1 MGEPVSPPAAPT
13 VGAGPPERSR
23 ASRSARAAPA
33 GSEPRLLKVYL
44 FAGGSLLVLAVF
56 LFTYQ
61 MVNALSREVA
71 TTSRVLARFCAQAS
85 FPAAQDPELRTILRE
100 TIAGMDFPI
109 VITDND
115 TFPRAWRG
123 VGIDPALVDS
133 ASIDSVTVGLPISS
147 VIRARLDAV
156 RERVRAMDRKNSPIP
171 MLQPGTGVRL
181 GAVHYGEPTVL
192 ERLRWMPFIAG
203 GGLVLL
209 FSIGLWGLTGIRQA
223 EQRSI
228 WVGMARETAHQLGTP
243 LSSLMG
249 WVDLLRS
256 HGGSGGD
263 EVRMPRAEFDET
275 LEEMERDV
283 ERLTT
288 VAHRFSHVGS
298 APQLLLQDV
307 TPVVIE
313 AVRYMQRRLP
323 RSDGEVVI
331 RERYGEVPPINLNR
345 ELLAWALENLLTN
358 AVSALDKRPG
368 VIEIT
373 VDRRKETEAVEVS
386 VTDNGRGMTPGELK
400 RAFEPGYTTKRRGWG
415 LGLAMA
421 RRVVSEYHGGRIFV
435 RSSVP
440 GQGTTV
446 VISFPT

>member
-1 MGEPVSPPAAPT
+1 VPPVTSRTPGARGPADPPVPATPL
-13 VGAGPPERSR
+13 
-23 ASRSARAAPA
+23 AR
-33 GSEPRLLKVYL
+33 PRWLKVYL
-44 FAGGSLLVLAVF
+44 FVGGSLLALVVF

-85 FPAAQDPELRTILRE
+85 FPAAQDPELRGILAE
-100 TIAGMDFPI
+100 MIAGLEFPI

-115 TFPRAWRG
+115 TIPRAWRA
-123 VGIDPALVDS
+123 VGIRPSLVEN
-133 ASIDSVTVGLPISS
+133 ASIDSLAQGLEIAP
-147 VIRARLDAV
+147 VIRERIETVRARA
-156 RERVRAMDRKNSPIP
+156 RAMDRKNPPIP
-171 MLQPGTGVRL
+171 MLQPGSGVRL
-181 GAVHYGEPTVL
+181 GAVHYGEPPVL
-192 ERLRWMPFIAG
+192 ERLRWMPIIAV

-209 FSIGLWGLTGIRQA
+209 FAIGLGGLAGIRQA
-223 EQRSI
+223 EQRTI

-243 LSSLMG
+243 LSSLLG
-249 WVDLLRS
+249 WVELLRAHS
-256 HGGSGGD
+256 SGGEGD
-263 EVRMPRAEFDET
+263 VRMPREEFDET
-275 LEEMERDV
+275 LDEMERDV
-283 ERLTT
+283 ERLTK
-288 VAHRFSHVGS
+288 VAQRFSHVGS
-298 APQLLLQDV
+298 TPQLQLQDI

-313 AVRYMQRRLP
+313 AVQYIRRRVP
-323 RSDGEVVI
+323 RGEGEVVI

-368 VIEIT
+368 LIEVT
-373 VDRRKETEAVEVS
+373 VDRRKETEEVEVTVS
-386 VTDNGRGMTPGELK
+386 DNGRGMTTAELK

-421 RRVVSEYHGGRIFV
+421 RRVVRDYHGGRIFV

-446 VISFPT
+446 VVSFPT

>member
-1 MGEPVSPPAAPT
+1 VTAGGDRTGRARGSASA
-13 VGAGPPERSR
+13 GAPPE
-23 ASRSARAAPA
+23 
-33 GSEPRLLKVYL
+33 GSGPRLLKVYL
-44 FAGGSLLVLAVF
+44 FIVGSLLVLAVF

-85 FPAAQDPELRTILRE
+85 FPAAQDPELKDILSE
-100 TIAGMDFPI
+100 MIAGIDFPI

-115 TFPRAWRG
+115 TIPRAWRG

-133 ASIDSVTVGLPISS
+133 ASIDSLTLGLPIAP
-147 VIRARLDAV
+147 VARVRLEAV
-156 RERVRAMDRKNSPIP
+156 QAKARAMDRKNSPIP
-171 MLQPGTGVRL
+171 MTQPGTGVRL
-181 GAVHYGEPTVL
+181 GAVHYGEPPVL

-203 GGLVLL
+203 GGLLLL
-209 FSIGLWGLTGIRQA
+209 FSIGLGGLTGIRQA

-243 LSSLMG
+243 LSSLLG
-249 WVDLLRS
+249 WIELLRS
-256 HGGSGGD
+256 HGGAGGA
-263 EVRMPRAEFDET
+263 EVRVPRADFDET

-283 ERLTT
+283 ERLTK
-288 VAHRFSHVGS
+288 VAQRFSHVGS
-298 APQLLLQDV
+298 TPQLQLQDV

-313 AVRYMQRRLP
+313 AVQYMRRRLP
-323 RSDGEVVI
+323 HSEGEVVI

-358 AVSALDKRPG
+358 AVSALDKKPG
-368 VIEIT
+368 VIEIA
-373 VDRRKETEAVEVS
+373 VERRKETEAVEVS
-386 VTDNGRGMTPGELK
+386 VTDNGRGMTPAELK

-421 RRVVSEYHGGRIFV
+421 RRVVREYHGGQIFV
-435 RSSVP
+435 RSSAP

>member
-1 MGEPVSPPAAPT
+1 MPDG
-13 VGAGPPERSR
+13 PERPSR
-23 ASRSARAAPA
+23 ARGPAESAGGGPGLSA
-33 GSEPRLLKVYL
+33 PRLLKVYL
-44 FAGGSLLVLAVF
+44 FVGGSLLVLGVF

-85 FPAAQDPELRTILRE
+85 FPAAEDPALRAILRE
-100 TIAGMDFPI
+100 MIADIDFPI

-115 TFPRAWRG
+115 SIPRAWRR

-133 ASIDSVTVGLPISS
+133 ASIDSVTLGLPISP
-147 VIRARLDAV
+147 VIRARIDAV
-156 RERVRAMDRKNSPIP
+156 RAKAKAMDRKNTPIP
-171 MLQPGTGVRL
+171 MTQPGTGVEL
-181 GAVHYGEPTVL
+181 GAVHYGEPAVI
-192 ERLRWMPFIAG
+192 ERLRWMPYIAG

-209 FSIGLWGLTGIRQA
+209 ISVGLGGLTGIRQA

-243 LSSLMG
+243 LSSLLG
-249 WVDLLRS
+249 WVELLRS
-256 HGGSGGD
+256 HGGSGGSD
-263 EVRMPRAEFDET
+263 VRVPRAEFDET

-283 ERLTT
+283 ERLTK

-298 APQLLLQDV
+298 APQLQLQDI
-307 TPVVIE
+307 TQVVIE
-313 AVRYMQRRLP
+313 AAQYMRRRLP
-323 RSDGEVVI
+323 RTEGEVVI

-345 ELLAWALENLLTN
+345 ELIAWALENLLTN
-358 AVSALDKRPG
+358 AVSALDKKPG

-373 VDRRKETEAVEVS
+373 VDRRKETEAVEVT
-386 VTDNGRGMTPGELK
+386 VTDNGRGMTPDELK

-421 RRVVSEYHGGRIFV
+421 RRVVRDYHGGQIFV

>member
-1 MGEPVSPPAAPT
+1 MTPGAPVARRPDRSRGSSEPAGAAPDIS
-13 VGAGPPERSR
+13 G
-23 ASRSARAAPA
+23 
-33 GSEPRLLKVYL
+33 PRLLKVYL
-44 FAGGSLLVLAVF
+44 FVGGSLLVLAVF

-85 FPAAQDPELRTILRE
+85 FPAAADPALRNILAE
-100 TIAGMDFPI
+100 MIAGIDFPI

-115 TFPRAWRG
+115 TIPRAWRA
-123 VGIDPALVDS
+123 VGINPALVDT
-133 ASIDSVTVGLPISS
+133 ASIDSLTRGLPIAP
-147 VIRARLDAV
+147 VIRARIDAV
-156 RERVRAMDRKNSPIP
+156 REKARAMDRKNPSIP

-181 GAVHYGEPTVL
+181 GAVHYGEPLVL

-209 FSIGLWGLTGIRQA
+209 FSVALWGLTGIRQA

-243 LSSLMG
+243 LSSLLG
-249 WVDLLRS
+249 WVELLRS
-256 HGGSGGD
+256 HGESGGA
-263 EVRMPRAEFDET
+263 EVRVQRAEFDET

-283 ERLTT
+283 ERLTK
-288 VAHRFSHVGS
+288 VAQRFSHVGS
-298 APQLLLQDV
+298 APQLQLQDV

-313 AVRYMQRRLP
+313 AVQYMRRRLP
-323 RSDGEVVI
+323 RTEGEVVI

-358 AVSALDKRPG
+358 AVSALDKKPG

-373 VDRRKETEAVEVS
+373 VDRRKETEAVEVT
-386 VTDNGRGMTPGELK
+386 VTDNGRGMAPAELK

-421 RRVVSEYHGGRIFV
+421 RRVVRDYHGGRIFV
-435 RSSVP
+435 RSTVP

>member
-1 MGEPVSPPAAPT
+1 MSPPGPVTPSAAPRKRPR
-13 VGAGPPERSR
+13 GLDSPPG
-23 ASRSARAAPA
+23 
-33 GSEPRLLKVYL
+33 GSGPRLLKLYL
-44 FAGGSLLVLAVF
+44 FVGGSLLVVAVF

-100 TIAGMDFPI
+100 MIAGIDFPI

-115 TFPRAWRG
+115 SLPRAWRG

-133 ASIDSVTVGLPISS
+133 ASIDSVTAGLPISP
-147 VIRARLDAV
+147 VVRARLDAV
-156 RERVRAMDRKNSPIP
+156 RERVRGMDRKNTSIP
-171 MLQPGTGVRL
+171 MLQPRTGLRL
-181 GAVHYGEPTVL
+181 GAVHYGEPPVI

-209 FSIGLWGLTGIRQA
+209 FSLGLGGLTGIRQA

-243 LSSLMG
+243 LSSLLG
-249 WVDLLRS
+249 WVEVLRS

-263 EVRMPRAEFDET
+263 EVRVPRAEFDET

-288 VAHRFSHVGS
+288 VSHRFSHVGS
-298 APQLLLQDV
+298 APQLQLHDV

-313 AVRYMQRRLP
+313 AVQYMRRRLP
-323 RSDGEVVI
+323 RTEGDVVI

-345 ELLAWALENLLTN
+345 ELLAWVLENLLTN
-358 AVSALDKRPG
+358 AVSALDKKPG

-386 VTDNGRGMTPGELK
+386 VTDNGRGMTPAELK

-421 RRVVSEYHGGRIFV
+421 RRVVNEYHGGRIFV
-435 RSSVP
+435 RNSVP

>member
-1 MGEPVSPPAAPT
+1 MADEGDRIV
-13 VGAGPPERSR
+13 R
-23 ASRSARAAPA
+23 ARA
-33 GSEPRLLKVYL
+33 EPPGPTPGLSGPQLLRAYL
-44 FAGGSLLVLAVF
+44 FLGGSLLVMAVF

-85 FPAAQDPELRTILRE
+85 FPAAEDPALRKILRE
-100 TIAGMDFPI
+100 MIDGIDFPI

-115 TFPRAWRG
+115 TLPRAWRG
-123 VGIDPALVDS
+123 VGIAAALVDT
-133 ASIDSVTVGLPISS
+133 ASIDSVTMGLPIAP
-147 VIRARLDAV
+147 VIRARLDEIRA
-156 RERVRAMDRKNSPIP
+156 RAEAMDRKNPPIP
-171 MLQPGTGVRL
+171 MTQPGTGIQL
-181 GAVHYGEPTVL
+181 GAVHYGEPPVL
-192 ERLRWMPFIAG
+192 ERLRWMPTIAG
-203 GGLVLL
+203 LGLVLL
-209 FSIGLWGLTGIRQA
+209 FSIGLWGLTGIRRA

-249 WVDLLRS
+249 WVELLRS
-256 HGGSGGD
+256 HGEAGGS
-263 EVRMPRAEFDET
+263 EVRVPRAEFEET

-283 ERLTT
+283 ERLTK
-288 VAHRFSHVGS
+288 VAQRFSHVGS
-298 APQLLLQDV
+298 TPQLQLLDV

-313 AVRYMQRRLP
+313 AVHYLRRRLP
-323 RSDGEVVI
+323 RGEGEVEI

-345 ELLAWALENLLTN
+345 ELLAWALENVLTN
-358 AVSALDKRPG
+358 AVSALDKKPAL
-368 VIEIT
+368 IEVT
-373 VDRRKETEAVEVS
+373 VDRRKETEAVEVT
-386 VTDNGRGMTPGELK
+386 VTDNGRGMTPTELK

-421 RRVVSEYHGGRIFV
+421 RRVVQDYHGGQIFV
-435 RSSVP
+435 RHSAP

>member
-1 MGEPVSPPAAPT
+1 MNQDTPRSAPARRADTAAAAPS
-13 VGAGPPERSR
+13 GPRFLR
-23 ASRSARAAPA
+23 
-33 GSEPRLLKVYL
+33 VYL
-44 FAGGSLLVLAVF
+44 FAGGGLLLLGVF

-61 MVNALSREVA
+61 MVNTLSREVA
-71 TTSRVLARFCAQAS
+71 TRARMLARFSAQAS
-85 FPAAQDPELRTILRE
+85 IPAAQEPERGMLRE
-100 TIAGMDFPI
+100 LLAGIDFPI

-115 TFPRAWRG
+115 TIPRAWRG
-123 VGIDPALVDS
+123 VGISSDLVDTLS
-133 ASIDSVTVGLPISS
+133 LDSLALHLPISP
-147 VIRARLDAV
+147 VTQGRIDFV
-156 RERVRAMDRKNSPIP
+156 RERARRMDRRNPPIP
-171 MLQPGTGVRL
+171 MLQPGGDTL
-181 GAVHYGEPTVL
+181 GTVHYGEPPVI
-192 ERLRWMPFIAG
+192 ERLRWMPWIAG
-203 GGLVLL
+203 GGLVVL
-209 FSIGLWGLTGIRQA
+209 FSIGLWGVTGIRQA

-249 WVDLLRS
+249 WVELLRS
-256 HGGSGGD
+256 QGETQGG
-263 EVRMPRAEFDET
+263 EVRLSRAEFDET

-283 ERLTT
+283 ERLSK
-288 VAHRFSHVGS
+288 VAQRFSHVGS
-298 APQLLLQDV
+298 TPQLHLQDV

-313 AVRYMQRRLP
+313 AVQYLRRRLP
-323 RSDGEVVI
+323 RTEGDVVI

-358 AVSALDKRPG
+358 AVSALDKKPG
-368 VIEIT
+368 VIE
-373 VDRRKETEAVEVS
+373 VAVERRGATEAVEVS
-386 VTDNGRGMTPGELK
+386 VTDNGRGMTPAELK

-421 RRVVSEYHGGRIFV
+421 RRVVNEYHGGRIFV

>member
-1 MGEPVSPPAAPT
+1 MTPSAE
-13 VGAGPPERSR
+13 PPERP
-23 ASRSARAAPA
+23 AGTESAGAAPSSS
-33 GSEPRLLKVYL
+33 GPRLLKVYL
-44 FAGGSLLVLAVF
+44 FVGGSLLVLAVF

-100 TIAGMDFPI
+100 MIAGIDFPI

-115 TFPRAWRG
+115 SLPRAWRG
-123 VGIDPALVDS
+123 VGIHPALVDS
-133 ASIDSVTVGLPISS
+133 ASIDSVTVGLPISP
-147 VIRARLDAV
+147 VIRARLEAV
-156 RERVRAMDRKNSPIP
+156 RQQARAMDRKNAPIP

-181 GAVHYGEPTVL
+181 GAVHYGEPPVI

-209 FSIGLWGLTGIRQA
+209 FSLGLGGLTGIRQA

-243 LSSLMG
+243 LSSLLG
-249 WVDLLRS
+249 WVELLRS

-263 EVRMPRAEFDET
+263 EVRVPRAEFDET
-275 LEEMERDV
+275 LDEMERDV

-288 VAHRFSHVGS
+288 VSHRFSHVGS
-298 APQLLLQDV
+298 TPQLQLQDV

-313 AVRYMQRRLP
+313 AVQYMRRRLP
-323 RSDGEVVI
+323 RTEGDVVI

-358 AVSALDKRPG
+358 AVSALDKKPG
-368 VIEIT
+368 VIEVT

-386 VTDNGRGMTPGELK
+386 VTDNGRGMTPGELQ

-421 RRVVSEYHGGRIFV
+421 RRVVQDYHGGRIFV